1 MNPVPKN
8 DDLNQHVARI
18 EDRTTRI
25 LISSGAMFALWQIGY
40 LMLFMPRDGAP
51 RRVDI
56 VAGIAFVAWSGA
68 LLMLLATGGGAFRA
82 RAVREILDD
91 ELARSQRARA
101 YQNAFWV
108 MILVTLAAYAA
119 AQFVHLDAR
128 LLAHATLSTG
138 VLVAVATVAF
148 LRRR

>member
-1 MNPVPKN
+1 MANKN
-8 DDLNQHVARI
+8 IDLDERVTRI

-25 LISSGAMFALWQIGY
+25 LIGSGLMFGLWQLGF
-40 LMLFMPRDGAP
+40 LMLFVPPDGAP

-56 VAGIAFVAWSGA
+56 VASTAFVIWSAA

-82 RAVREILDD
+82 RAVRQILDD

-108 MILVTLAAYAA
+108 MMFVTLAAYAS

>member
-1 MNPVPKN
+1 MAT
-8 DDLNQHVARI
+8 DTQDLDERAARI
-18 EDRTTRI
+18 EHRTTRI
-25 LISSGAMFALWQIGY
+25 LISSGFMFGLWQISY
-40 LMLFMPRDGAP
+40 WMLFLPRDGAL

-56 VAGIAFVAWSGA
+56 VAGLAFVAWSGA
-68 LLMLLATGGGAFRA
+68 LLMLIATGGGAFRA

-91 ELARSQRARA
+91 ELARAQRARA
-101 YQNAFWV
+101 YQNAFWT

-119 AQFVHLDAR
+119 AQFVDLDAR

>member
-1 MNPVPKN
+1 MATQNN
-8 DDLNQHVARI
+8 DLDERITRI

-25 LISSGAMFALWQIGY
+25 LIGSGLMFGLWQVSF
-40 LMLFMPRDGAP
+40 LMLFAPPDGAL
-51 RRVDI
+51 RRVDL
-56 VAGIAFVAWSGA
+56 VASLAFVAWSGA

-82 RAVREILDD
+82 RAVREVLDD
-91 ELARSQRARA
+91 ELARSHRAQA

-108 MILVTLAAYAA
+108 MMLVTLGAYAA
-119 AQFVHLDAR
+119 AHLVPLDAR
-128 LLAHATLSTG
+128 LLAHGTLSTG